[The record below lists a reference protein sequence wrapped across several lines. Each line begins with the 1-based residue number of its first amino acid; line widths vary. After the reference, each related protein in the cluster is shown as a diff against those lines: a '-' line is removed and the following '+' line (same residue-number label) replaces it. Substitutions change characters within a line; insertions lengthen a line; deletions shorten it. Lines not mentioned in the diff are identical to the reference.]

1 MIDDRDATDIQER
14 LASNLRRLRI
24 ARDLSLSELAR
35 AMGMSKATLSGIENA
50 RSNPTVET
58 LAALAGA
65 LRVSLPELLEEPPL
79 AEIRIVRAADDAF
92 GASRDGLAQRVVD
105 ALADSATVE
114 VAEIALDPLEVVEG
128 GPRRE
133 GARAGI
139 YVIEGSLIAGPVERS
154 TELDPGDYMTFPVD
168 GPHVYA
174 AGRRQVRALLMT
186 QTPR

>member
-35 AMGMSKATLSGIENA
+35 ATGMSKATLSGIENA

-65 LRVSLPELLEEPPL
+65 LRLSLPELLEEPPL
-79 AEIRIVRAADDAF
+79 AEIRIARAADGVF
-92 GASRDGLAQRVVD
+92 ASRDGLPQRVVD
-105 ALADSATVE
+105 ALADTATVE
-114 VAEIALDPLEVVEG
+114 VAEIALDPLEVVEC

-174 AGRRQVRALLMT
+174 AGRRRVRALLMT
-186 QTPR
+186 QTPW